1 MLRGGPRGYS
11 PEGFWAVLREVWFT
25 PGRFFRRL
33 DPEGGWLRPALF
45 AGLVLYLNVLL
56 GELLGQVWFRE
67 FNYGILY
74 TAALGLPVALI
85 LAPLL
90 VAGLTA
96 LVLTVLDGA
105 PQGRK
110 FGPVFRALGYASA
123 ICAVLW
129 IPYAPILAVPYSL
142 YVATI
147 AVKESLFVGW
157 RRAAMAALLPILA
170 VLVIVLLLLGPTEAY
185 DLVVNVPGG

>member
-1 MLRGGPRGYS
+1 
-11 PEGFWAVLREVWFT
+11 VLREVWFA

-45 AGLVLYLNVLL
+45 AGVILYLNILF
-56 GELLGQVWFRE
+56 GELLQQVWLRQ

-74 TAALGLPVALI
+74 AAALGLPVALV

-90 VAGLTA
+90 VAGLAA

-123 ICAVLW
+123 ICFALW
-129 IPYAPILAVPYSL
+129 IPYAPLVAVPYGL
-142 YVATI
+142 YVATV
-147 AVKESLFVGW
+147 AVKETLFIDW
-157 RRAAMAALLPILA
+157 RRAAVAALAPICA
-170 VLVIVLLLLGPTEAY
+170 VLVIILLLLGPAEAY
-185 DLVVNVPGG
+185 NLLTNTPGS

>member
-1 MLRGGPRGYS
+1 
-11 PEGFWAVLREVWFT
+11 VLREVWFT